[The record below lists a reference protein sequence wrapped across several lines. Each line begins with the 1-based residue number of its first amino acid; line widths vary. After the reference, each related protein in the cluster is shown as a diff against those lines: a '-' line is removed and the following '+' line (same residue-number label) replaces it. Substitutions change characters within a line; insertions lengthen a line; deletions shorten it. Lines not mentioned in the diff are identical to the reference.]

1 MQSTPVKLVSINNPS
16 PQMDNLLMNLRPLLI
31 STILLLVI
39 MSPLS
44 RARAQAPDALSKPEA
59 LFEEL
64 WTTFAHRYAFFEL
77 RGVDWDAQR
86 SKYRPLVTAETSDD
100 QLFDIFCKML
110 KPLNDG
116 HVNLKARGSKK
127 PSFNAETEARF
138 YQEFSSGKK
147 LKQYARAV
155 ARTLEKEGF
164 GPPQKRT
171 NILVYRTS
179 EKYGYLQVLEVEG
192 PSTKKLNVALDE
204 IITAFQGKQGVI
216 IDIRDNPGGTDKCVY
231 TIVSR
236 FADKKCV
243 GHYRRTRRGPGPDD
257 YSEKKTVYLEPHPK
271 LTYTGPTI
279 CLTNDASFS
288 GADVF
293 AMLMTSLPQVTLVGE
308 PSNGIFS
315 NMLEKKLSNGW
326 KYSLSHQRYYS
337 AEMVCYEGKGIP
349 VDIPV
354 KNTWIE
360 VEKDIDQVL
369 LTGLQQ
375 LAKPKP

>member
-1 MQSTPVKLVSINNPS
+1 MYPHQRLICFTL
-16 PQMDNLLMNLRPLLI
+16 LLI
-31 STILLLVI
+31 FTIDLA
-39 MSPLS
+39 PTPTP
-44 RARAQAPDALSKPEA
+44 AQEQDKLSKPEA

-64 WTTFAHRYAFFEL
+64 WGTFSERYAFFEL
-77 RGVDWDAQR
+77 RGVDWEAQGR
-86 SKYRPLVTAETSDD
+86 KYRPLVNADTSDE
-100 QLFDIFCKML
+100 QLFNLFCKML

-116 HVNLKARGSKK
+116 HVNLKATRIKK
-127 PSFNAETEARF
+127 GRFNAETEARF
-138 YQEFSSGKK
+138 YQEFSSNKK
-147 LKQYARAV
+147 LKQYAQAV
-155 ARTLEKEGF
+155 TGTLEKAGF

-171 NILVYRTS
+171 GILVYRTS

-204 IITAFQGKQGVI
+204 ILTAFQGKEGVI
-216 IDIRDNPGGTDKCVY
+216 VDIRDNPGGTDKCVY
-231 TIVSR
+231 TIMSR
-236 FADKKCV
+236 FADKKRV
-243 GHYRRTRRGPGPDD
+243 GHHRRTRRGPGADD

-293 AMLMTSLPQVTLVGE
+293 AMLMADLPQVTLVGE

-337 AEMVCYEGKGIP
+337 ADMICYEGKGIP
-349 VDIPV
+349 VDIKV
-354 KNTWIE
+354 KNLWSD
-360 VEKDIDQVL
+360 VEKGVDQVL
-369 LTGLQQ
+369 LKGLEQ
-375 LAKPKP
+375 LKKANP

>member
-1 MQSTPVKLVSINNPS
+1 MNTHRRLVCLA
-16 PQMDNLLMNLRPLLI
+16 LLAI
-31 STILLLVI
+31 STLGF
-39 MSPLS
+39 SPAS
-44 RARAQAPDALSKPEA
+44 AQEQDKLSKPEA

-64 WTTFAHRYAFFEL
+64 WGTFSERYAFFEL
-77 RGVDWDAQR
+77 RGVDWEAQR
-86 SKYRPLVTAETSDD
+86 RQYRPLVTADTTAE

-116 HVNLKARGSKK
+116 HVNLKASGTKK
-127 PSFNAETEARF
+127 RRFNAETEARF

-147 LKQYARAV
+147 LKQYAQAV
-155 ARTLEKEGF
+155 NQTLEKAGF
-164 GPPQKRT
+164 GPPQKRAG
-171 NILVYRTS
+171 ILVYRTS

-192 PSTKKLNVALDE
+192 PSTKKLNAALDE
-204 IITAFQGKQGVI
+204 ILTAFQGKQGVVV
-216 IDIRDNPGGTDKCVY
+216 DIRDNPGGTDKCVY
-231 TIVSR
+231 TILSR
-236 FADKKCV
+236 FADKKRV
-243 GHYRRTRRGPGPDD
+243 GHHRRTRRGPGADD

-293 AMLMTSLPQVTLVGE
+293 AMLMTDLPQVTLVGE

-337 AEMVCYEGKGIP
+337 ADMICYEGKGIP
-349 VDIPV
+349 VDIEV
-354 KNTWIE
+354 KNLWSD
-360 VEKDIDQVL
+360 VEKGVDKVL
-369 LTGLQQ
+369 LKGLER
-375 LAKPKP
+375 LTKEKP